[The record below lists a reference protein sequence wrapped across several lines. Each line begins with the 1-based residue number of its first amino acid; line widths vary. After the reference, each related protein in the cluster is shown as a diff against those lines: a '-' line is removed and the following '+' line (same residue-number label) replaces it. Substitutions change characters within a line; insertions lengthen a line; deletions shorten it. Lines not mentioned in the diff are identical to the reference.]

1 METGNSF
8 ENLIIRYLNG
18 ECTYGEQEELYNL
31 ISRNPEKRRIFN
43 ETKDTWD
50 SVPGINLSHDQ
61 QLIRFYKSLSE
72 RRRSLVLPNWKQAV
86 AVAAV
91 LAIGLFSGILLTQ
104 HKSST
109 NQHPVEFTVPYGSKS
124 TFTLADG
131 SNVTMNS
138 GSHLVYSYDQKKR
151 TRIARLDGEGYF
163 VINHNADEPF
173 IVHTSDFAVT
183 VTGTEFNVC
192 SYSDNSFSSVTLS
205 EGSVNLTFNNSGQA
219 FPMTPGERLRY
230 ERNSN
235 RYSKQSVDIEPEIAW
250 KDGEFIFR
258 NMAFSELV
266 RRLERWYDVQISWPE
281 EELKDFTYT
290 GRFKNQ
296 ETIWQVLDALK
307 LTTPIDYNRLD
318 FREFNIAYKEKRQ

>member
-18 ECTYGEQEELYNL
+18 NCSVREREELYDL
-31 ISRNPEKRRIFN
+31 ISRDPEKKRIFN

-50 SVPGINLSHDQ
+50 SIPEKNLSHDQ

-72 RRRSLVLPNWKQAV
+72 RRRQLRLPNWKQAV

-91 LAIGLFSGILLTQ
+91 LAIGLFSGIFLTQ
-104 HKSST
+104 QKSST
-109 NQHPVEFTVPYGSKS
+109 IMHPVEFTVPFGSKS
-124 TFTLADG
+124 TFTLSDG
-131 SNVTMNS
+131 STVTLNS
-138 GSHLVYSYDQKKR
+138 GSHLVYSYDRKKG
-151 TRIARLDGEGYF
+151 TRNARLEGEGYF
-163 VINHNADEPF
+163 SINHNANEPF
-173 IVHTSDFAVT
+173 IVNTSDFAVE

-192 SYSDNSFSSVTLS
+192 SYGDNSFSSVTLS
-205 EGSVNLTFNNSGQA
+205 GGSVSLTFNNSGQA
-219 FPMTPGERLRY
+219 IPMTPGERLRY
-230 ERNSN
+230 DRNSN

-250 KDGEFIFR
+250 KDGDFIFR
-258 NMAFSELV
+258 NMAFSELI

-307 LTTPIDYNRLD
+307 LTTPIDYNRMD
-318 FREFNIAYKEKRQ
+318 FREFNITYREKRQ